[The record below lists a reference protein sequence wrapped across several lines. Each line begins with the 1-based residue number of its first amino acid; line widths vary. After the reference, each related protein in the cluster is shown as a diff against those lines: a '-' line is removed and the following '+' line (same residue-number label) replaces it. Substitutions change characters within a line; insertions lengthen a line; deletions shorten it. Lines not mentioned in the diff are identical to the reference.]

1 LIKMVQNLPQVLL
14 LLLLPCQLW
23 AQPSPE
29 CPRVTKEHTNCL
41 DRAYKSYKAA
51 VEAGDDG
58 EPHFHARK
66 ACDYLKS
73 AVEDCG
79 NMLVGACYTEAEV
92 RRQKDEQFRGI
103 VSQMEKTVQGWDSRS
118 CPIIREYLERQAKA
132 EAFKAGEEEIEEA
145 IEAVENAGEKLK
157 ATAEGAKKS
166 MEEGVGS
173 NGDAG
178 LLPTVYLVMLL
189 PKLMM

>member
-1 LIKMVQNLPQVLL
+1 
-14 LLLLPCQLW
+14 
-23 AQPSPE
+23 
-29 CPRVTKEHTNCL
+29 VTREHTTCL

-58 EPHFHARK
+58 QPHFHARK

-79 NMLVGACYTEAEV
+79 NMLVGTCYSEAEV

-145 IEAVENAGEKLK
+145 IKAVENAGEKLK
-157 ATAEGAKKS
+157 ATAEDAKNS
-166 MEEGVGS
+166 IEEKTGS
-173 NGDAG
+173 NGNAC
-178 LLPTVYLVMLL
+178 LLPSICLVMLL
-189 PKLMM
+189 PKLMI